1 MAARVQ
7 KFVKV
12 EGKEEDKD
20 KANSPALSL
29 VQGLAF
35 GLIFGFLLQKGGVAK
50 YDILLGALLLTDA
63 TVVKVMLSA
72 IIVGMVGIFSMYA
85 LGVVKLHVKP
95 TRYAANIIGGLLFGV
110 GFALFG
116 YCPGTGGAALGQ
128 GNYDVIA
135 GIVGLMAGSL
145 LFAEVSHSLEKQFMK
160 LGYRGNIMF
169 PDLLKVRLYP
179 FIFVI
184 VPILML
190 VLWMVEYIGGR

>member
-1 MAARVQ
+1 VAERVQ
-7 KFVKV
+7 KFVIT
-12 EGKEEDKD
+12 EGKEEDKH
-20 KANSPALSL
+20 KANSSFLSL
-29 VQGLAF
+29 VQGLGF
-35 GLIFGFLLQKGGVAK
+35 GLVFGFLLQKGGVAK

-63 TVVKVMLSA
+63 TVIKVMLSA

-85 LGVVKLHVKP
+85 LGLVKLHVKP

-135 GIVGLMAGSL
+135 GIVGLMAGSF
-145 LFAEVSHSLEKQFMK
+145 LFAEASRSLEKKFMK
-160 LGYRGNIMF
+160 LGYRGNLMF

-179 FIFVI
+179 FIFVV
-184 VPILML
+184 VPIMIL
-190 VLWMVEYIGGR
+190 VLWGVEKIGK